1 MRRFVSLAILAIY
14 SGLSASAGE
23 PGTGESTWVSVG
35 PGGGGHQ
42 QTPSISPHDS
52 RLYFD
57 GCDMGGFYRSTDRG
71 KVWQMDPSVN
81 ATTSPAIFHPTDPQ
95 VIYVFNWYGDEFH
108 HGWRLFRS
116 NDAGRH
122 WKPLHTYVGTYET
135 NLGRCLAID
144 PARPDWLLAGM
155 AALEGQVPGKLLVSN
170 TGGNFFSA
178 VDTDVPDDADVLG
191 LTLDFS
197 SDVRNRRIFAG
208 TTRGVF
214 SSGDGG
220 KHFARLAQQPG
231 DGRLTHFVSSQKPGG
246 GPLTLYAVTRVQGND
261 GGLSISRDGGE
272 RWTCV
277 TPALTTAVKDLGDA
291 FRIRAIAANDVNSNT
306 LYVSVTGN
314 RYGVYKTDDGGKTFV
329 YQLPGENFKPV
340 GGNYEAGWCTV
351 DPHFGF
357 GWGAEAMDLA
367 ACATDPNLVLWTD
380 DGRTIGTTDGGKT
393 WQQLYTNHV
402 KDNWWSSRG
411 LEVTSVY
418 DVFFDPKNHDRVYAT
433 YTDITMFRSEDHGKS
448 WTYAADRMAE
458 RNTVYDLAIDPDNP
472 QILYAANAANHDI
485 PEFKMIRLDERT
497 FKGGVAKS
505 TDGGVSWS
513 MLGTQEGG
521 GLPRGA
527 CTAILLDPRSP
538 AGNRTLYAC
547 VIGFGVYKSAD
558 GGRTWS
564 LKDQG
569 MDYLKKNHNAWR
581 LSLGADGSI
590 YLAITKN
597 LDITDKKYHY
607 AGGAVYRSDDQ
618 TETWTRVVIN
628 MPEEPS
634 GNVNE
639 FANLWDVLASTVE
652 PGVVYVAVEEDRHCG
667 PPVSGGVYCSRDK
680 GATWNM
686 IFYSQ
691 NTIRLSAHPKDPKR
705 LYAGAYNGLFG
716 SWDGGKT
723 WNEIQGLP
731 FKVVRHATFDPD
743 DDTTIWVTT
752 YGGGIWKGPATGE
765 KQ

>member
-1 MRRFVSLAILAIY
+1 MTRLLSLAILAMY
-14 SGLSASAGE
+14 AGLTVSVGERAAGD
-23 PGTGESTWVSVG
+23 STWVPVG

-42 QTPSISPHDS
+42 QNPSISPHHTQ
-52 RLYFD
+52 LYFD

-71 KVWQMDPSVN
+71 RVWQMNPSLN
-81 ATTSPAIFHPTDPQ
+81 RTTSPAIFHPTDPQ
-95 VIYVFNWYGDEFH
+95 VIYVFNWYGEEYH

-116 NDAGRH
+116 SDSGRT
-122 WKPLHTYVGTYET
+122 WKPLHSYVGTYST

-144 PARPDWLLAGM
+144 PSRPDWLLAGM
-155 AALEGQVPGKLLVSN
+155 ASLEGEVPGKVLVSH

-178 VDTDVPDDADVLG
+178 VDTDVPSDADVLG
-191 LTLDFS
+191 LTIDFS
-197 SDVRNRRIFAG
+197 SDAQKRRVFAG

-214 SSGDGG
+214 LSRDGG
-220 KHFARLAQQPG
+220 QNFSPLARQPG
-231 DGRLTHFVSSQKPGG
+231 DGALTHFASSQRTSG
-246 GPLTLYAVTRVQGND
+246 GPLTLYAVTRVHGKD
-261 GGLSISRDGGE
+261 GGLYLSHDGGAL
-272 RWTCV
+272 WSCV
-277 TPALTTAVKDLGDA
+277 TPALRTAVKDLGDG
-291 FRIRAIAANDVNSNT
+291 FRIRAIAANDVNANT
-306 LYVSVTGN
+306 LYVSVTGP
-314 RYGVYKTDDGGKTFV
+314 RYGVYKTEDGGQTFV
-329 YQLPGENFKPV
+329 YQLPGDHFKPI
-340 GGNYEAGWCTV
+340 GGHYEAGWCTL

-380 DGRTIGTTDGGKT
+380 DGRTIGTTDGGRT

-411 LEVTSVY
+411 LEVTSAY

-448 WTYAADRMAE
+448 WTYAADKMAE

-472 QILYAANAANHDI
+472 QTLYAANAANHDL
-485 PEFKMIRLDERT
+485 PEFKMIRLDKHT

-513 MLGTQEGG
+513 MLGADEGG
-521 GLPRGA
+521 GLPQGA

-538 AGNRTLYAC
+538 QGRRALYAC
-547 VIGFGVYKSAD
+547 AFGFGVYKSSD
-558 GGRTWS
+558 GGQTWS
-564 LKDQG
+564 LKKKG
-569 MDYLKKNHNAWR
+569 MDYLRRNHNVWR
-581 LSLGADGSI
+581 LSHGVDGSL
-590 YLAITKN
+590 YVAISKN
-597 LDITDKKYHY
+597 LDVSDKKRTF

-618 TETWTRVVIN
+618 AETWTRVGIN

-634 GNVNE
+634 GQVNE
-639 FANLWDVLASTVE
+639 FANLWDILASPVE

-680 GATWNM
+680 GATWTM

-716 SWDGGKT
+716 SFDGGKT
-723 WNEIQGLP
+723 WNEILGLP

-743 DDTTIWVTT
+743 DDNTIWVTT
-752 YGGGIWKGPATGE
+752 YGGGIWKGPAAGE
-765 KQ
+765 RQ

>member
-1 MRRFVSLAILAIY
+1 MRRLIALAVLAMQA
-14 SGLSASAGE
+14 GLTARAGR
-23 PGTGESTWVSVG
+23 PAADESPWVSAG

-42 QTPSISPHDS
+42 QTPSISPHNT

-71 KVWQMDPSVN
+71 RVWHMDPSVN
-81 ATTSPAIFHPTDPQ
+81 AITSPAIFHPTDPL

-116 NDAGRH
+116 NDAGLH
-122 WKPLHTYVGTYET
+122 WKALHTYVGTYST

-155 AALEGQVPGKLLVSN
+155 SSLEGEVPGKLLVSSS
-170 TGGNFFSA
+170 GGNFFSA
-178 VDTDVPDDADVLG
+178 VDADVPNDADVLG
-191 LTLDFS
+191 LTIDFS
-197 SDVRNRRIFAG
+197 SDAGNRRIFAG

-214 SSGDGG
+214 VSRDGG
-220 KHFARLAQQPG
+220 RKFARLAQQPG
-231 DGRLTHFVSSQKPGG
+231 DGALTHFVSSQKSSG
-246 GPLTLYAVTRVQGND
+246 GPLTLYAVTLVQGNAGGLYISHD
-261 GGLSISRDGGE
+261 GGDSWGRA
-272 RWTCV
+272 
-277 TPALTTAVKDLGDA
+277 TPALTTAVKDLGEG
-291 FRIRAIAANDVNSNT
+291 FRIRAIAANDVDANT

-314 RYGVYKTDDGGKTFV
+314 RYGVYKTADGGKSFV
-329 YQLPGENFKPV
+329 YQLPGENFKSS
-340 GGNYEAGWCTV
+340 GGNFEAGWCTL

-380 DGRTIGTTDGGKT
+380 DGRTLGTTDGGKT

-418 DVFFDPKNHDRVYAT
+418 DVYFDPKNHDRMYAT

-448 WTYAADRMAE
+448 WTYSADKMAE
-458 RNTVYDLAIDPDNP
+458 RNTVYDLAIDPDHP

-485 PEFKMIRLDERT
+485 PEFKMIKLDERK

-505 TDGGVSWS
+505 SDGGVSWS
-513 MLGTQEGG
+513 MLGAQAGG
-521 GLPRGA
+521 GLPQGA
-527 CTAILLDPRSP
+527 CTAILLDPASP
-538 AGNRTLYAC
+538 PDKRTLYAC

-558 GGRTWS
+558 GGQTWA
-564 LKDQG
+564 LKDKG

-581 LSLGADGSI
+581 LSRGADGSI
-590 YLAITKN
+590 YVAITKN
-597 LDITDKKYHY
+597 IDIVGKKYIC
-607 AGGAVYRSDDQ
+607 AGGAVYRSDDKA
-618 TETWTRVVIN
+618 ESWLRVGMN

-634 GNVNE
+634 GQVNE
-639 FANLWDVLASTVE
+639 FANIWDILASPVE
-652 PGVVYVAVEEDRHCG
+652 PGVVYAAVEEDRQCG
-667 PPVSGGVYCSRDK
+667 PPVSGGVYRSGDK
-680 GATWNM
+680 GATWEM
-686 IFYSQ
+686 VFYSQ

-716 SWDGGKT
+716 TSDGGKT

-743 DDTTIWVTT
+743 DDNTIWVTT
-752 YGGGIWKGPATGE
+752 LGGGIWKGPATGE
-765 KQ
+765 KR